1 MINIKTTQS
10 ISNTFS
16 SRIATL
22 TSPDTRNIL
31 RLSHE
36 QGWHCTLLGQ
46 APYPEEPLRIQ
57 DWLIVPAH
65 LDSSNIPDRA
75 LGRIQTIYA
84 SGLRPKGFVVVHE
97 APMLLA
103 EPGPRKTQDI
113 RFPMINPQVRSGL
126 KLAST
131 AIAIGT
137 IGTVAISGVAI
148 LAVAGLTMAALLFI
162 PAAMVMGVT
171 VLDPILI
178 TVTKDDYWIEIDR
191 WDV

>member
-1 MINIKTTQS
+1 MNTEIKNS
-10 ISNTFS
+10 VSNSFS
-16 SRIATL
+16 KRIVTL
-22 TSPDTRNIL
+22 TSPDTRDLLN
-31 RLSHE
+31 LSRE
-36 QGWHCTLLGQ
+36 QRWRCILLGQ
-46 APYPEEPLRIQ
+46 APFPDQPVRFH

-65 LDSSNIPDRA
+65 LDSGNIPERA

-84 SGLRPKGFVVVHE
+84 SGLRPKGFIVVHE
-97 APMLLA
+97 APKLLA
-103 EPGPRKTQDI
+103 SPESHKVQDI
-113 RFPMINPQVRSGL
+113 KFSMLNNQVRSNL

-131 AIAIGT
+131 AVAIGT

-178 TVTKDDYWIEIDR
+178 AVTKDNYWIEIDR